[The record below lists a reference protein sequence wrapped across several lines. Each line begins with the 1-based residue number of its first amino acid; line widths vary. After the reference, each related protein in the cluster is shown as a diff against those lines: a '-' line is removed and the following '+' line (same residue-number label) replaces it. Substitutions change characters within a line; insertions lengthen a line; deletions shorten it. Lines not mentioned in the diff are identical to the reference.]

1 MKDIALYSGVN
12 RFNDADMLCTGLH
25 GKGKS
30 SNDLCFGTPGM
41 TQDEYATQFALW
53 CMWSSPMALSFD
65 PRANTV
71 TKEDLKILTNRNL
84 IALNQDRMGQ
94 QADLISDADSLV
106 TFAKDLENGDV
117 ALSVTNMANK
127 QLEATFNFSKIP
139 ALDANK
145 RYQCRDLWTGEKL
158 HAVKHSFTTKVRP
171 HATRVFRLSL

>member
-1 MKDIALYSGVN
+1 
-12 RFNDADMLCTGLH
+12 
-25 GKGKS
+25 
-30 SNDLCFGTPGM
+30 
-41 TQDEYATQFALW
+41 
-53 CMWSSPMALSFD
+53 
-65 PRANTV
+65 
-71 TKEDLKILTNRNL
+71 
-84 IALNQDRMGQ
+84 MGQ

-106 TFAKDLENGDV
+106 VFAKDLENGDV

-158 HAVKHSFTTKVRP
+158 SAVKRSFTTKVRP